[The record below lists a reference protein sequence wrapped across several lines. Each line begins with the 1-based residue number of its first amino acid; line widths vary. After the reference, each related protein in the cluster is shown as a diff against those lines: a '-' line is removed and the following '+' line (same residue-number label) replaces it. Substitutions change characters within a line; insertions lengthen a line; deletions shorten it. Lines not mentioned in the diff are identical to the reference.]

1 MNLLPDKHISIGTSL
16 LGVGATILRK
26 LDRPSSVTGLWDRCR
41 LTEETANFARFTQ
54 GLDLLFALGAIEI
67 ENEVLVKMR

>member
-1 MNLLPDKHISIGTSL
+1 MNLLPDKHLSIGTSL

-41 LTEETANFARFTQ
+41 QSEETANFGRFVQ
-54 GLDLLFALGAIEI
+54 GLDLLFALGAVEI
-67 ENEVLVKMR
+67 QKDVLVKTR

>member
-1 MNLLPDKHISIGTSL
+1 MNLLPDKHLSIGTSL

-41 LTEETANFARFTQ
+41 LLRNGQLRTLHQ
-54 GLDLLFALGAIEI
+54 GLDLLFALGAIEL
-67 ENEVLVKMR
+67 ENDILVRVR

>member
-1 MNLLPDKHISIGTSL
+1 MNLLPDKHLSIGTSL

-41 LTEETANFARFTQ
+41 QSEETANFGRYVQ
-54 GLDLLFALGAIEI
+54 GLDLLFALGAIEMQ
-67 ENEVLVKMR
+67 NDVLVKIR

>member
-1 MNLLPDKHISIGTSL
+1 MNLLPDKHLSIGTSL

-41 LTEETANFARFTQ
+41 QSEETANFGRFVQ
-54 GLDLLFALGAIEI
+54 GLDLLFALGAVEI
-67 ENEVLVKMR
+67 KNDVLVKTR